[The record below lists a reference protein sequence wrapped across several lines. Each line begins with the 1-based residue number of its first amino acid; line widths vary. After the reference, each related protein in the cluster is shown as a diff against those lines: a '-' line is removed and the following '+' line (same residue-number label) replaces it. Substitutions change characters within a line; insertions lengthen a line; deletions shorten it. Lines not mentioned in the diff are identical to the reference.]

1 MNHESLVEHNA
12 RLAGGPRFDA
22 IDQLVSS
29 VRSIGDD
36 REFNALA
43 MVLVDATLEADEP
56 TLEHLFTRLQR
67 LSAELERQETPPE
80 ALYGRILGF
89 IDVGRWA
96 LERMLPSAVTA
107 DVERSSH
114 AHRILSLI
122 NEEPGRSNS
131 EIAALLGVDDTA
143 VSRIGRRLVEGGLAR
158 KRRVGRTN
166 QWEITPRGVRALA
179 VVDQGGVPRHRR
191 PHSQRLTT

>member
-131 EIAALLGVDDTA
+131 EIAALLGGDRYD
-143 VSRIGRRLVEGGLAR
+143 
-158 KRRVGRTN
+158 
-166 QWEITPRGVRALA
+166 
-179 VVDQGGVPRHRR
+179 
-191 PHSQRLTT
+191 